1 MRFNEFMDIMNSIKE
16 VMEDD
21 DIDIDIDIVTVG
33 KDENGTRIGNSDL
46 KLNYVNDI
54 SFDRENKFVKIYYNN
69 VNMAV

>member
-1 MRFNEFMDIMNSIKE
+1 MRFNKFMDIMNSIKE

-21 DIDIDIDIVTVG
+21 DIDIDIVIVG

>member
-21 DIDIDIDIVTVG
+21 DIDIVIVG
-33 KDENGTRIGNSDL
+33 KDRNGTRIGDSDL
-46 KLNYVNDI
+46 KINYVNDI

-69 VNMAV
+69 VNMTD

>member
-21 DIDIDIDIVTVG
+21 DIDIVIVG
-33 KDENGTRIGNSDL
+33 KDGNGTRIGNSDL

>member
-1 MRFNEFMDIMNSIKE
+1 MRFNKFMDIMNSIKE

>member
-1 MRFNEFMDIMNSIKE
+1 MRFNKFMDIMNSIKE

-21 DIDIDIDIVTVG
+21 DIDIVIVG
-33 KDENGTRIGNSDL
+33 KDGNGTRIGNSDL